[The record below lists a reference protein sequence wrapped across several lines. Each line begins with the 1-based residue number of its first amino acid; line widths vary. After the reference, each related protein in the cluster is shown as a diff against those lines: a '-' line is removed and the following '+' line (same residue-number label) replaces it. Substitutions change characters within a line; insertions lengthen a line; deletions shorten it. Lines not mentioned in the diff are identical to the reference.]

1 MTFTSLRILFTYIV
15 IVCFFKVIIII
26 NSQSIPQLNHELL
39 ESAKHGKVDEI
50 IKCLNNGADI
60 EIRDNYGVTSLVF
73 ASNNGHLLAVQ
84 TLVERKANIEARS
97 NNGRMA
103 LHWSSLWGHIEV
115 TKFLIEKG
123 SNIDEID
130 IGK

>member
-73 ASNNGHLLAVQ
+73 SSNNGHLLAVQ